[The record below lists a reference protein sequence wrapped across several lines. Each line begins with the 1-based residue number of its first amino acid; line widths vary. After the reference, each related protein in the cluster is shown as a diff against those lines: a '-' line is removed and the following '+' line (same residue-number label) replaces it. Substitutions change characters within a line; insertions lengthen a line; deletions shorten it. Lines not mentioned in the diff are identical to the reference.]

1 MEKVFDAHIHHT
13 FDIPMCETIQIFKEE
28 FEQTA
33 TVERAYLEMIRRGE
47 KTGYASGVFFL

>member
-33 TVERAYLEMIRRGE
+33 TVERAYLGMIRRGE